1 MTRQRRLDASLLTC
15 ENAARMAGERAIG
28 NGGGPALDE
37 AVARIVGA
45 LAYALLRVF
54 QLSAQSTG
62 TAPNLALR
70 ERQAA
75 FAVEEFGRYR
85 VLRKRLGTLTPDPE
99 QAMTQFRVA
108 LDAFFDAAP
117 TASWLDAQVFQ
128 YIGDAIST
136 DFADLI
142 APHLDDKTA
151 AAVREGLAGRAAHE
165 AFALEQ
171 ILAALGAEPDS
182 EERVTAVTGAI
193 VGNALGG
200 LREAIMSS
208 DALAVVLGGEEVVK
222 DTVLE
227 LLGRHRE
234 RLERLGLDRVD

>member
-1 MTRQRRLDASLLTC
+1 MSAVAPR
-15 ENAARMAGERAIG
+15 G
-28 NGGGPALDE
+28 NGGEPGAAE

-54 QLSAQSTG
+54 QLSAQATG
-62 TAPNLALR
+62 SAPSLALR

-75 FAVEEFGRYR
+75 FAVEEFERYR
-85 VLRKRLGTLTPDPE
+85 VLRRRLGALSADPE
-99 QAMTQFRVA
+99 KAMSQFRVP

-117 TASWLDAQVFQ
+117 LSAWLDAQVFQ

-142 APHLDDKTA
+142 SPHLDDKTA
-151 AAVREGLAGRAAHE
+151 QAVREGRSGRAAHE

-171 ILAALGAEPDS
+171 IQVALGADPDV
-182 EERVTAVTGAI
+182 EARVTAVTGAI

-200 LREAIMSS
+200 LREAILTS
-208 DALAVVLGGEEVVK
+208 DALAVVLGGEELVK
-222 DTVLE
+222 EIVLE

-234 RLERLGLDRVD
+234 RLELLGLDRVD

>member
-1 MTRQRRLDASLLTC
+1 MATG
-15 ENAARMAGERAIG
+15 AARG
-28 NGGGPALDE
+28 NGGEPGVTD

-54 QLSAQSTG
+54 QLSAQAAG
-62 TAPNLALR
+62 TAPTLALR

-75 FAVEEFGRYR
+75 FAVEEFERYR
-85 VLRKRLGTLTPDPE
+85 VLRRRLGVLTPDAE
-99 QAMTQFRVA
+99 EAMSQFRGP

-117 TASWLDAQVFQ
+117 SGAWLDAQVFQ

-142 APHLDDKTA
+142 APHLDEKTA
-151 AAVREGLAGRAAHE
+151 AAVREGLSGRAAHE

-171 ILAALGAEPDS
+171 ILAVLAADRDAEA
-182 EERVTAVTGAI
+182 RVTAVTGAI

-200 LREAIMSS
+200 LRGAILTS
-208 DALAVVLGGEEVVK
+208 DALAVVLGGEELVK
-222 DTVLE
+222 EVVLE

>member
-1 MTRQRRLDASLLTC
+1 
-15 ENAARMAGERAIG
+15 MAGSTTAR
-28 NGGGPALDE
+28 NGGAPGEAE

-45 LAYALLRVF
+45 LGYALLRVF
-54 QLSAQSTG
+54 QLSAQASAS
-62 TAPNLALR
+62 APTLALR

-75 FAVEEFGRYR
+75 FAVEEFERYQ
-85 VLRKRLGTLTPDPE
+85 VLRRRLGALTDDPE
-99 QAMTQFRVA
+99 KAMGQFRVA
-108 LDAFFDAAP
+108 LDAFFDGAP
-117 TASWLDAQVFQ
+117 TAAWLDAQVFQ

-142 APHLDDKTA
+142 APHLDEKTA
-151 AAVREGLAGRAAHE
+151 AAVREGLSGRAAHE

-171 ILAALGAEPDS
+171 IHRAISSDPDAET
-182 EERVTAVTGAI
+182 RVTAVTGAI

-200 LREAIMSS
+200 LREAILTS
-208 DALAVVLGGEEVVK
+208 DALAVVLGGEELVK
-222 DTVLE
+222 EVVLE